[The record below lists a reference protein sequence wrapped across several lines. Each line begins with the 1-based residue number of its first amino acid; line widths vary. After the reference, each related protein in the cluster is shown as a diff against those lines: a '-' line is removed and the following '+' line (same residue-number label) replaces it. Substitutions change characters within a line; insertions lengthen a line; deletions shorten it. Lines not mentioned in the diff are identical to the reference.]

1 MFRIVSPMSRVVHLF
16 YFLFFSSKRRD
27 RKNYFVRKQ
36 KNVLGFFLCTYVI
49 CIVLLRRVFPA
60 SFARSPFYDRFIFYV
75 LLSLSFLFS
84 FYNR

>member
-60 SFARSPFYDRFIFYV
+60 SFARSPFYFLCVVVVVVFIFV
-75 LLSLSFLFS
+75 L
-84 FYNR
+84 